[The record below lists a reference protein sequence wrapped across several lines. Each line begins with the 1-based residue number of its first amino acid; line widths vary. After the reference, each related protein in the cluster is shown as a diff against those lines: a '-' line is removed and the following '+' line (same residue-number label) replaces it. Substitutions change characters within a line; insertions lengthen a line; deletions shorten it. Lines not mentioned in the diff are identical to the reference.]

1 MSFWKNVAKVASGG
15 LYNPG
20 GGPKMPKM
28 PGEKKQHKEVVG
40 KSRQAGG
47 AQINYNAEEMVDDVA
62 GKPSHVI
69 GPRPK
74 GVSGKQQ
81 MINKMKSQASDYLQS
96 QASGAGWRSEAAKKL
111 LSQFGSSSSTA
122 SDGGGTKWM

>member
-20 GGPKMPKM
+20 GGGKMPTI

-40 KSRQAGG
+40 KTKQAGG

-62 GKPSHVI
+62 A
-69 GPRPK
+69 PK
-74 GVSGKQQ
+74 ATGSSAPAKMNYKQAGVLKL
-81 MINKMKSQASDYLQS
+81 KDKASSYLQT
-96 QASGAGWRSEAAKKL
+96 QASGTGWRSEAAKKL
-111 LSQFGSSSSTA
+111 LSQFGSSGSTA
-122 SDGGGTKWM
+122 KDGGGKWM